1 MYIDL
6 IYYIYENY
14 EYILTNSIIKKLISF
29 MVRIKKINNADE
41 ENEMFV
47 NFGVMEYLIELLIVL
62 RIKISLIDGVL
73 LLQREKEI

>member
-73 LLQREKEI
+73 LLQKEKEI